1 MDQSLMSNESR
12 KIIYGLGDTGLSTA
26 RYLYAKGDRFCVY
39 DAFKNPPLLK
49 TLKQEMPDIRF
60 FSGKQQLSAFDG
72 QMEILLSPGVSQA
85 DSFLRNAISV
95 GATVK
100 SDLDLFV
107 SEVDVPVVGITGSN
121 GKSTVTELVGKM
133 AQASGFETAVGGNLG
148 PPALDL
154 LETKAEIFIL
164 ELSSFQLENS
174 GPLNLSVAAILNLSP
189 DHLDRHQTM
198 ASYRLAK
205 ERIFSRC
212 KTAVINFIDETT
224 YSNNLNDCVIFK
236 WGFDEPV
243 GDTIGLS
250 GKFPNVYICFGS
262 RKIMRVDEIRLTGKH
277 NLANSLAALAV
288 GISSGFSIESMRRV
302 LKNFSGLA
310 HRCELILSKAG
321 VDWINDSKA
330 TNVGATRAALEGLGD
345 QKNVILIAG
354 GVSKGA
360 NFKSLLAP
368 IKKHCKQV
376 ILIGESAIEISE
388 IVSNEVKVSRVTSI
402 EEAVQLSKNIS
413 SIGDLVLLSPACSSL
428 DMFRN
433 YIDRGDTY
441 TRAVLDIAGIEH

>member
-39 DAFKNPPLLK
+39 DTFKNPPLLK

-60 FSGKQQLSAFDG
+60 FSGKQQLSVFDG

-121 GKSTVTELVGKM
+121 GKSTVTELLGKM
-133 AQASGFETAVGGNLG
+133 AQASGFEAAVGGNLG

-205 ERIFSRC
+205 ERIFSGC
-212 KTAVINFIDETT
+212 KTAVINFTDEIT
-224 YSNNLNDCVIFK
+224 YSNDP
-236 WGFDEPV
+236 E
-243 GDTIGLS
+243 
-250 GKFPNVYICFGS
+250 FP
-262 RKIMRVDEIRLTGKH
+262 DHLIRLLQFEH
-277 NLANSLAALAV
+277 Q
-288 GISSGFSIESMRRV
+288 
-302 LKNFSGLA
+302 
-310 HRCELILSKAG
+310 IL
-321 VDWINDSKA
+321 
-330 TNVGATRAALEGLGD
+330 L
-345 QKNVILIAG
+345 Q
-354 GVSKGA
+354 
-360 NFKSLLAP
+360 
-368 IKKHCKQV
+368 IK
-376 ILIGESAIEISE
+376 
-388 IVSNEVKVSRVTSI
+388 
-402 EEAVQLSKNIS
+402 
-413 SIGDLVLLSPACSSL
+413 SSL
-428 DMFRN
+428 
-433 YIDRGDTY
+433 IDHAYSHHHRLPILFD
-441 TRAVLDIAGIEH
+441 